1 MPRKRQWARMALLA
15 RAPGAPMERA
25 NPVRK
30 ARRAGCRVRFF
41 LVTSSCR
48 TARRSNSPC
57 KAKPVVQCRG
67 KRCVVTHISRQEKFN
82 GFPIRAAHTYT
93 NPKKSHAE
101 RGPKSRSCC
110 NQTTGSAPSCHWWAL
125 DSGLQ
130 LPVTSQSANLLHP
143 ALACH
148 SRGREAMQI
157 AQGNCR

>member
-1 MPRKRQWARMALLA
+1 MALRNVPAEQYRSEGSLA
-15 RAPGAPMERA
+15 QRDPDVGGVSLPSFLCTGWRSTSKESRSPG
-25 NPVRK
+25 
-30 ARRAGCRVRFF
+30 G
-41 LVTSSCR
+41 
-48 TARRSNSPC
+48 
-57 KAKPVVQCRG
+57 AKSKPS
-67 KRCVVTHISRQEKFN
+67 ISRDIGSGTKLDKNF